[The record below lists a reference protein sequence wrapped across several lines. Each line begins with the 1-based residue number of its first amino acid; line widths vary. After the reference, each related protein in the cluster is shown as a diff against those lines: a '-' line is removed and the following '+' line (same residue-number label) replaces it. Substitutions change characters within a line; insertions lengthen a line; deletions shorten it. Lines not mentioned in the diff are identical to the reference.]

1 MRFVS
6 PLNYSEAVCMVG
18 GFDKIHLIC
27 KRNQS
32 MFCFTFQCFIFKQP
46 FTSNVHFII
55 RWLHINSSQNVDV
68 KRAIAVLHLTE
79 RSPFSSISFS
89 DPHLFLFELLLK
101 NKEIVN
107 SIGLYKIPL
116 IKVLQYLMMTW
127 KKKNEINTFSVRV
140 NCWKY
145 TWLIIYKIMSNAY
158 RESTNT
164 WSMVIFH

>member
-6 PLNYSEAVCMVG
+6 PQNYPEAVCMVG

-89 DPHLFLFELLLK
+89 DPHLFLFGLLLK
-101 NKEIVN
+101 NREIVN

-116 IKVLQYLMMTW
+116 IKELQYLMMTW
-127 KKKNEINTFSVRV
+127 KKRIK
-140 NCWKY
+140 
-145 TWLIIYKIMSNAY
+145 LIRFLYVLTVENIPD
-158 RESTNT
+158 
-164 WSMVIFH
+164 